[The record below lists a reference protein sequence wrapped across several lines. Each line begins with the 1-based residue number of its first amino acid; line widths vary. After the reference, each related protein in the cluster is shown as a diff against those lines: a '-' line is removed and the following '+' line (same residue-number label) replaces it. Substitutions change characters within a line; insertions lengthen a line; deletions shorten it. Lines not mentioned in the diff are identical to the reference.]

1 MKWSNEMER
10 KERMKE
16 EEEEKKKKK
25 REKSTSICTSMK
37 DNRNEIKIDYMK
49 CETVDV

>member
-16 EEEEKKKKK
+16 EEEEKKKK
-25 REKSTSICTSMK
+25 REKSTSISTSMK